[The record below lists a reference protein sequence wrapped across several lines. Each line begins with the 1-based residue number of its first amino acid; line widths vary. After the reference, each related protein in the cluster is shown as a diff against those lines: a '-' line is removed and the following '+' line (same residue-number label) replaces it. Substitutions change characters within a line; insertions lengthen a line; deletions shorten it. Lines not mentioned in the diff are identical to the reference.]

1 MSSNHDSEYHNRHFK
16 AKTKG
21 HQTYNYLINLNC
33 EMEADEQTINNLAN
47 KVQVG
52 GKNKNSQG
60 YRDEN
65 ERLFYENKRLRVENE
80 ENL

>member
-1 MSSNHDSEYHNRHFK
+1 
-16 AKTKG
+16 
-21 HQTYNYLINLNC
+21 
-33 EMEADEQTINNLAN
+33 MEADEQTINNLAN